1 MNAKPNDT
9 TLAPVLTLV
18 KPEPGVQQYFESGD
32 KLMIV
37 DVTFR
42 DSHSIN
48 VTRTTKNITSDIHVY
63 TDLNLLFSYLRDEG
77 FPEAEINR
85 FKDSVQT
92 YLRSKKCYLTGLTRT
107 VPPPA

>member
-1 MNAKPNDT
+1 MNAKPNYT
-9 TLAPVLTLV
+9 NLAPVLPLV
-18 KPEPGVQQYFESGD
+18 KPEAGVQQHFESGD
-32 KLMIV
+32 KLMIME
-37 DVTFR
+37 VTFR

-63 TDLNLLFSYLRDEG
+63 TDLNLLFCFLMDEG

-85 FKDSVQT
+85 FKDAVQT

-107 VPPPA
+107 IPPPA